1 MAKRTAYVLMAVML
15 VAGAAIFGYR
25 ILRGGSAP
33 QSSGASEPIAG
44 TGPARVL
51 LNELVFQ
58 PPSGEP
64 QWLELLNAGG
74 ESGALAG
81 MVLENQAGE
90 KFPLPEQLTL
100 PPGGV
105 LLVRFDGQANTEAN
119 TMHASSATFLAASG
133 FILLSAQQGQIDR
146 IAWGDGQARAASLSR
161 GGDQEGLEPG
171 TSLGRVPGLTA
182 SDPLEWV
189 SYSPQQTT
197 PGRSNPQPSVEILLP
212 MDGAIVTAGAREL
225 SWYPVAGAARYRVQ
239 LATDP
244 SFASVVLDS
253 NESIC
258 RRSEP
263 RRSRQVLTSGG
274 SKSSV
279 ETRQPPSTRQ
289 RAHSRCAP
297 LEVLPV
303 QAE

>member
-1 MAKRTAYVLMAVML
+1 MAKRAAYVLMAVLL
-15 VAGAAIFGYR
+15 VAGTAIFGYQM
-25 ILRGGSAP
+25 LRGGSALR
-33 QSSGASEPIAG
+33 SSGASDRQPVAN

-58 PPSGEP
+58 PSPGEP
-64 QWLELLNAGG
+64 QWVELLNAGG

-119 TMHASSATFLAASG
+119 TVHASPTTFLAASG

-146 IAWGDGQARAASLSR
+146 IACGDGQARAASLSR

-171 TSLGRVPGLTA
+171 MSLGRVPGLTA

-189 SYSPQQTT
+189 PYSPQQTT
-197 PGRSNPQPSVEILLP
+197 PGRSNPQPGVEILLT
-212 MDGAIVTAGAREL
+212 DGWGHRHGRSPGT
-225 SWYPVAGAARYRVQ
+225 Q
-239 LATDP
+239 LVPGGRSRSLPCPACDR
-244 SFASVVLDS
+244 SVVYL
-253 NESIC
+253 
-258 RRSEP
+258 
-263 RRSRQVLTSGG
+263 SRV
-274 SKSSV
+274 
-279 ETRQPPSTRQ
+279 
-289 RAHSRCAP
+289 
-297 LEVLPV
+297 
-303 QAE
+303 